1 MPFSLSVC
9 GVSVFW
15 DVQGCPTDLS
25 VILQAL
31 RNKGYRGMVVL
42 IPYLDMDYQGDE
54 LFTYDG
60 YACVPS
66 IKVQGEWWV
75 SSVPCSPVLL
85 WYMYNLYFFFQ
96 GINTQKLLGCCWIYF
111 SGQWTM
117 MIMHEIWCLSHNL
130 QKTSTFLFKPWNA
143 DFSMLSLNPPMRS
156 PLTTA
161 SSRFVKAHHTLT
173 PRPP

>member
-1 MPFSLSVC
+1 MC

-66 IKVQGEWWV
+66 IKVQGE
-75 SSVPCSPVLL
+75 
-85 WYMYNLYFFFQ
+85 
-96 GINTQKLLGCCWIYF
+96 
-111 SGQWTM
+111 
-117 MIMHEIWCLSHNL
+117 
-130 QKTSTFLFKPWNA
+130 
-143 DFSMLSLNPPMRS
+143 
-156 PLTTA
+156 
-161 SSRFVKAHHTLT
+161 
-173 PRPP
+173 